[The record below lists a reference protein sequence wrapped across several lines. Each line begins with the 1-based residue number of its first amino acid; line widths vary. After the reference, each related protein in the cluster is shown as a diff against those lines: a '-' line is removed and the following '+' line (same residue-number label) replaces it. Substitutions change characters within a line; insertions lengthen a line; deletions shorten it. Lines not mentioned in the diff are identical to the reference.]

1 MRINARNKRRMIW
14 LTLAGLCTL
23 VGAIILLNLV
33 PPHAAAP
40 SKPHA
45 RKAQP
50 AEPATASPDAA
61 PASETAPG
69 NPDAASSGNAAP
81 APATPAPVAPPT
93 APVPPVVPSLPA
105 SAAPPP
111 TGFAT
116 SLIPSGPV
124 EETDITALKAKDL
137 LIPVS
142 GVSANQLRDSYYDG
156 RSEGRT
162 HEALDIMA
170 GGGTPVLA
178 AADGIVVRLFQSD
191 KGGITLYQLDSSGR
205 YVYYYAHLQRYADGI
220 SEGKPLRRGDVI
232 AYVGDTGNA
241 GPGNYHL
248 HFAISK
254 PVAPRKW
261 SGGFPINPYLILAGK

>member
-1 MRINARNKRRMIW
+1 MRINARNKRRVIW
-14 LTLAGLCTL
+14 ITFAGLCAL

-40 SKPHA
+40 AKSHA

-50 AEPATASPDAA
+50 AAPATAS
-61 PASETAPG
+61 
-69 NPDAASSGNAAP
+69 NDAASSNNATPDTASGDHAAP
-81 APATPAPVAPPT
+81 APSEPAPVAPAPT

-111 TGFAT
+111 SGFAT
-116 SLIPSGPV
+116 SMIPSGPV
-124 EETDITALKAKDL
+124 EEADIAALKAKDL
-137 LIPVS
+137 LIPVT
-142 GVSANQLRDSYYDG
+142 GVNANQLRDSYYDG

-170 GGGTPVLA
+170 AGGTPVRA
-178 AADGIVVRLFQSD
+178 AADGTIVRLFQSD

-205 YVYYYAHLQRYADGI
+205 YLYYYAHLQRYADGI

-254 PVAPRKW
+254 PVTPRKW
-261 SGGFPINPYLILAGK
+261 SGGFPINPYPILAGK